1 MEYLCWRRKDFLVSS
16 DLKPPLVDQVLGFLK
31 NKTKHYS
38 IFIHSFTHIFLGYMD
53 TEFENDEKRN
63 TAHSILIVLLE
74 SSLLSYLKCLIQKAC
89 RISTNSFRANFSF
102 FNFMVRPLYKGGK
115 YSKEETIV
123 FLLFVGKY
131 S

>member
-1 MEYLCWRRKDFLVSS
+1 MNKLFTVLGGKFKFSAQDSDMEYLCWQCKNSLVSS

-74 SSLLSYLKCLIQKAC
+74 SSLLSYLKCLIQKAYPA
-89 RISTNSFRANFSF
+89 SKSFLLEN
-102 FNFMVRPLYKGGK
+102 KGGLI
-115 YSKEETIV
+115 SKFST
-123 FLLFVGKY
+123 
-131 S
+131 